1 MSELKAPL
9 ILEEAANQ
17 SQVEEWLVNMLKVC
31 DHKPMAPFIDQALS
45 RMAQITSRPAPERH
59 NELREALRYKT
70 LQEVKASP
78 DDECLAFYNADHS
91 VKGYLSRHQIEQAAD
106 DITQREPQ

>member
-1 MSELKAPL
+1 MLDVCPMCGHGKKYVPTHVATMDE
-9 ILEEAANQ
+9 INR
-17 SQVEEWLVNMLKVC
+17 QVF
-31 DHKPMAPFIDQALS
+31 A
-45 RMAQITSRPAPERH
+45 TRPAPERH